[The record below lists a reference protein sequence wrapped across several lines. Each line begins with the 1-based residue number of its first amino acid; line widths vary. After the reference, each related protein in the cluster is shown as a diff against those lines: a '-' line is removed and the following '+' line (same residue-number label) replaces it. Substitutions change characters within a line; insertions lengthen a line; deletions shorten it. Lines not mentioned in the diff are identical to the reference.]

1 VRHTR
6 SGTIGEFAVHPT
18 TLVLLMTADLNLKT
32 AHLAAKFGYQKNKS
46 SGAVE
51 IGLGS
56 AANSSCDPARKWINS
71 FARADR
77 EPLQEPVLHSFQRG
91 HGRPV

>member
-1 VRHTR
+1 M
-6 SGTIGEFAVHPT
+6 HPT

-32 AHLAAKFGYQKNKS
+32 AHPAAKFGFQKNKS
-46 SGAVE
+46 SGVVE
-51 IGLGS
+51 IGFSS
-56 AANSSCDPARKWINS
+56 AANSSYDPARKRAYNL
-71 FARADR
+71 ARADR